1 MRALVSP
8 PAALNAPQAIRV
20 QVDARGKPMT
30 VDGVRV
36 ETVKRDWLNG
46 FAWWSDKPLRRR
58 YYEVTTV
65 TGARVVVFR
74 DTLADRWFSQQA

>member
-1 MRALVSP
+1 MRTFVSP
-8 PAALNAPQAIRV
+8 PGALNAPQAIRV
-20 QVDARGKPMT
+20 QVDGRGRPLV

-46 FAWWSDKPLRRR
+46 FAWWRDKPVRRR

-65 TGARVVVFR
+65 TGGRVVVFR
-74 DTLADRWFSQQA
+74 DVLADRWFSQQA